1 MSQPTAAEKF
11 AAMSVREKSM
21 VLAAGVVVVLML
33 GLTFLLEP
41 ALKAITS
48 AEQALQIEQ
57 ERNKSLVQQQAAFR
71 QALNED
77 PDLELKRQLEILTRQ
92 YEQLQKTFATELGEL
107 VLPQQMPG
115 LIEGVFSRASGL
127 ELIEMRSLT
136 PKNIFADKPD
146 MEGVAVYQHG
156 LSLTFRGRYFDVRDF
171 LASLEKL
178 TSQLYWRSM
187 AYNVEEYPDA
197 RVTIEVYTLS
207 TEKAFIGV
215 E

>member
-1 MSQPTAAEKF
+1 MSQPSLADKF
-11 AAMSVREKSM
+11 AVLSVREKGL
-21 VLAAGVVVVLML
+21 VFGAGVVVIVML
-33 GLTFLLEP
+33 CLTFLIEP
-41 ALKAITS
+41 ALKAMS
-48 AEQALQIEQ
+48 VAKQKLESEQI
-57 ERNKSLVQQQAAFR
+57 RHKSLTEQQAAFR

-77 PDLELKRQLEILTRQ
+77 PDAELKRQLENLTRQ
-92 YEQLQKTFATELGEL
+92 YEQLQNTFADELGEL
-107 VLPQQMPG
+107 VLPQQMPA
-115 LIEGVFSRASGL
+115 LIEGVFSRADGL
-127 ELIEMRSLT
+127 DLIEMRSLT
-136 PKNIFADKPD
+136 PENIFADKPEMD
-146 MEGVAVYQHG
+146 GVAVYQHG
-156 LSLTFRGRYFDVRDF
+156 LSLTFSGRYFDVRDF

>member
-1 MSQPTAAEKF
+1 MSQPTATEKF
-11 AAMSVREKSM
+11 SAMSVREKSL

-33 GLTFLLEP
+33 GLTFLIEP
-41 ALKAITS
+41 AVKEITS
-48 AEQALQIEQ
+48 AEQALKVEQ
-57 ERNKSLVQQQAAFR
+57 ERNKSLVKQQAAFT

-77 PDLELKRQLEILTRQ
+77 PDMELKRQLENLTRQ
-92 YEQLQKTFATELGEL
+92 YEQLQKTFASELGEL
-107 VLPQQMPG
+107 VLPQQMPM

-127 ELIEMRSLT
+127 ELVEMRSLAPT
-136 PKNIFADKPD
+136 NIFADKPE